1 MLTVPWPDSNLVT
14 FILLSSLAWLVP
26 KILRVGRRESYLPP
40 GPPTVPV
47 LGNLH
52 VFPTA
57 SAHIK
62 FAEWGQQYGDIYSLK
77 ISSGNA
83 VVVNSMEA
91 AAELLDKRGA
101 TTAERPKL
109 HMVDKVTNGLN
120 LALCRYSDTWRMLR
134 KAAHTILTPKAVEKH
149 LPIQVAEATQVL
161 YDFLT
166 DPDDFFKH
174 IGRYSN
180 SVIMSVL
187 FGKRCPRYETHEST
201 AFFET
206 MELWN
211 LCISPTAVPPVDLLP
226 FLDYVPER
234 WAWWKGLAAKTR
246 QKQRELYFG
255 LVDECEQ
262 RMKRG
267 EENGSYIEEILT
279 KQKEL
284 GLDREMVG
292 YLGGVLLEGG
302 SETTTSF
309 LKYLVMALVSFPDV
323 QGKAQ
328 AEIDRVV
335 GKERMPSL
343 ADVKDL
349 PYMRALIKE
358 IHRFRPVTPLTPHAT
373 MTDEEYRGFIIPKGT
388 TIFVNTYGI
397 VHNPR
402 DFDDPDTFN
411 PDRYLLNEYGIKE
424 GADPSPFRDNIT
436 FGYGRRACPGI
447 HLAENS
453 LNLNTMNLIWAFDF
467 KTAKDSM
474 GNEIPVSLD
483 HYEKNGLL
491 PTPLPFKCQIIP
503 RNQSV
508 VNIVEREFKE
518 ATETFVKFERDLV
531 PADKEWVDEL
541 RNSF

>member
-1 MLTVPWPDSNLVT
+1 MLTVPWLDSNLVT

-40 GPPTVPV
+40 GPPKIPI

-349 PYMRALIKE
+349 PYTPYAACYNDRRRIS
-358 IHRFRPVTPLTPHAT
+358 RFHHT
-373 MTDEEYRGFIIPKGT
+373 EG
-388 TIFVNTYGI
+388 
-397 VHNPR
+397 HNHIR

-411 PDRYLLNEYGIKE
+411 PDRYLLN
-424 GADPSPFRDNIT
+424 D
-436 FGYGRRACPGI
+436 
-447 HLAENS
+447 
-453 LNLNTMNLIWAFDF
+453 
-467 KTAKDSM
+467 M

-541 RNSF
+541 RNNLSSTSDGHRTWRRIELEETIGEKRPDIADLAASELSE